1 MNPYFFLSLCAEHL
15 TRRVLPSGTKYHI
28 MDTVVNNCKA
38 LYSDIAKF
46 FTQLPLLSS
55 MYFQVLIKTCPYV
68 RSPPNFPHSE
78 MTAKGAPIGSNF
90 LVRTDPSPL
99 AVICPESMP
108 GAKITSYKPTYG
120 DKSPVNGIL
129 INSE

>member
-15 TRRVLPSGTKYHI
+15 TRRVLPSGTKYQI
-28 MDTVVNNCKA
+28 MDNGVNNCKA
-38 LYSDIAKF
+38 LHSDTSNF
-46 FTQLPLLSS
+46 CQLPLLSS
-55 MYFQVLIKTCPYV
+55 MYSQVLNTTCPYA

-78 MTAKGAPIGSNF
+78 MTAKGAPIGSNL

-108 GAKITSYKPTYG
+108 GAKITSYKTYG